1 MISVT
6 VKDAGVPYNPP
17 MKRAIPSVAG
27 GLLRVGRIYHEP
39 DVREYGRGREMLDR
53 FAGAELVEVPSH
65 WNIPELHGD
74 EDGVGGWSNTKKSVL
89 VLGVKKGLGIRS
101 FYRSADFIAPSQ
113 ANGCA
118 MACSYCVETGTMI
131 ATPEGQVPVE
141 KIRDGDPVLAYDSSS
156 GRLVEAHADRTFSRA
171 VDEVLEIRV
180 GGRVLRVTEDH
191 PLMTRRG
198 WVRAGDLTED
208 DEVLCDDG
216 RTG

>member
-1 MISVT
+1 MRQSVPGDHPT
-6 VKDAGVPYNPP
+6 VAE
-17 MKRAIPSVAG
+17 
-27 GLLRVGRIYHEP
+27 GLLRIEKIYHEP
-39 DVREYGRGREMLDR
+39 DVAAYERGREVLSR
-53 FAGAELVEVPSH
+53 FPNAERIEVPSH

-74 EDGVGGWSNTKKSVL
+74 EEGIGDWNRTKKTVL
-89 VLGVKKGLGIRS
+89 VLGAKKGLQVRP
-101 FYRSADFIAPSQ
+101 FYRSCDFIAPSQ

-118 MACSYCVETGTMI
+118 MACSYCVESGTLVS
-131 ATPEGQVPVE
+131 TPRGRVPVE
-141 KIRDGDPVLAYDSSS
+141 QIRDGDLVLAYDNSS
-156 GRLVEAHADRTFSRA
+156 GRLVEAAVAQTASRE

>member
-1 MISVT
+1 MENGANNRS
-6 VKDAGVPYNPP
+6 A
-17 MKRAIPSVAG
+17 AVAG
-27 GLLRVGRIYHEP
+27 GLLRVERMYHEP
-39 DVREYGRGREMLDR
+39 NVGDYARGREILAR
-53 FAGAELVEVPSH
+53 FPHAERVEVPSH

-74 EDGVGGWSNTKKSVL
+74 AGAVGDWARNKKTVL

-118 MACSYCVETGTMI
+118 MACSYCVETGTLI
-131 ATPEGQVPVE
+131 STPEDRVPVE
-141 KIRDGDPVLAYDSSS
+141 RIRDGDLVLAYDSSS
-156 GRLVEAHADRTFSRA
+156 ERLVEARADRTASRE

-198 WVRAGDLTED
+198 WVRAGDLTVD

-216 RTG
+216 RRG

>member
-1 MISVT
+1 MENGANNRASV
-6 VKDAGVPYNPP
+6 
-17 MKRAIPSVAG
+17 VAG
-27 GLLRVGRIYHEP
+27 GLLRVEKIYHEP
-39 DVREYGRGREMLDR
+39 NVGDYVRGQEILGRFPDAGR
-53 FAGAELVEVPSH
+53 VEVPSH

-74 EDGVGGWSNTKKSVL
+74 AGGVGDWARNKKTVL

-118 MACSYCVETGTMI
+118 MACSYCVAAGTLVS
-131 ATPEGQVPVE
+131 TPEGRVPVE
-141 KIRDGDPVLAYDSSS
+141 QIRDGDRVLAYDSSS
-156 GRLVEAHADRTFSRA
+156 ERLVEARAFRTASRE

-198 WVRAGDLTED
+198 WVRAGDLTID
-208 DEVLCDDG
+208 DEVLCDEG
-216 RTG
+216 HRG

>member
-1 MISVT
+1 MDR
-6 VKDAGVPYNPP
+6 DAKTGGP
-17 MKRAIPSVAG
+17 AVAG
-27 GLLRVGRIYHEP
+27 GLLRVQKIYHEP
-39 DVREYGRGREMLDR
+39 NVHDYARGREVLDR
-53 FAGAELVEVPSH
+53 FPDAERVEVPSH
-65 WNIPELHGD
+65 WNIPELNGD
-74 EDGVGGWSNTKKSVL
+74 PGGVRDWNKNKKTVL
-89 VLGVKKGLGIRS
+89 VLGVKKGLAIRS

-118 MACSYCVETGTMI
+118 MACSYCVERGTLI
-131 ATPEGQVPVE
+131 DTPKGRVSVE
-141 KIRDGDPVLAYDSSS
+141 QIQDGDPILAYDNSS
-156 GRLVEAHADRTFSRA
+156 GRLVEARAGRTASRE

-208 DEVLCDDG
+208 DEVLCDDD

>member
-1 MISVT
+1 MGEKT
-6 VKDAGVPYNPP
+6 RD
-17 MKRAIPSVAG
+17 RAPAVAG
-27 GLLRVGRIYHEP
+27 GLLRVEKIYHEP
-39 DVREYGRGREMLDR
+39 AVADYARGREILDR
-53 FAGAELVEVPSH
+53 FPGAERVEVPSH

-74 EDGVGGWSNTKKSVL
+74 AGGVGDWAKNKKSVL

-118 MACSYCVETGTMI
+118 MACSYCVEEGTLI
-131 ATPEGQVPVE
+131 ETPEGRVPVE
-141 KIRDGDPVLAYDSSS
+141 RIRDGDPILAYDSSS
-156 GRLVEAHADRTFSRA
+156 GRLVEARAGRTASRE

>member
-1 MISVT
+1 MGEKT
-6 VKDAGVPYNPP
+6 RG
-17 MKRAIPSVAG
+17 RALAVAG
-27 GLLRVGRIYHEP
+27 GLLRVEKIYHEP
-39 DVREYGRGREMLDR
+39 NVRDYERGREVLAR
-53 FAGAELVEVPSH
+53 FPDAERVEVPSH

-74 EDGVGGWSNTKKSVL
+74 AGGVGDWAKNKKSVL
-89 VLGVKKGLGIRS
+89 VLGVKKGLGIRP

-118 MACSYCVETGTMI
+118 MACSYCVETGTSI
-131 ATPEGQVPVE
+131 ATPEGRVPVE
-141 KIRDGDPVLAYDSSS
+141 RIRDGDRVLAYDSFSE
-156 GRLVEAHADRTFSRA
+156 RLVEARASRTASRE

-198 WVRAGDLTED
+198 WVRAGDLTTD

-216 RTG
+216 RRG

>member
-1 MISVT
+1 VFGVT
-6 VKDAGVPYNPP
+6 VADAGVPYNPP
-17 MKRAIPSVAG
+17 VNKVDPMIAG
-27 GLLRVGRIYHEP
+27 GLLRVGKIYHEP
-39 DVREYGRGREMLDR
+39 AVQEFARGREILDR
-53 FAGAELVEVPSH
+53 FPEAELIEVPSH

-74 EDGVGGWSNTKKSVL
+74 EDGVADWNRTKKTVL

-141 KIRDGDPVLAYDSSS
+141 QIRDGDPVLAYDSSS
-156 GRLVEAHADRTFSRA
+156 GRLVEAHADRKVSRE
-171 VDEVLEIRV
+171 VDEVLEIRI
-180 GGRVLRVTEDH
+180 GERVLRVTEDH

>member
-1 MISVT
+1 MRS
-6 VKDAGVPYNPP
+6 
-17 MKRAIPSVAG
+17 RAKTRAPAVAG
-27 GLLRVGRIYHEP
+27 GLLRVEKIFHEP
-39 DVREYGRGREMLDR
+39 NVREHGRGREVLAR
-53 FAGAELVEVPSH
+53 FPDAERVEVPSH

-74 EDGVGGWSNTKKSVL
+74 AAGVGDWARNKRTVL

-118 MACSYCVETGTMI
+118 MACSYCVEEGTLI
-131 ATPEGQVPVE
+131 ETPEGRVPVE
-141 KIRDGDPVLAYDSSS
+141 RIRDGDPILAYDSSS
-156 GRLVEAHADRTFSRA
+156 GRLVEARAGRTASRE
-171 VDEVLEIRV
+171 VVEVLEIRV

>member
-1 MISVT
+1 MGEKT
-6 VKDAGVPYNPP
+6 RDRVP
-17 MKRAIPSVAG
+17 AVAG
-27 GLLRVGRIYHEP
+27 GLLRVEKIYYEP
-39 DVREYGRGREMLDR
+39 NVADFARGREILDR
-53 FAGAELVEVPSH
+53 FPGAERVEVPSH

-74 EDGVGGWSNTKKSVL
+74 AGGVGDWAKNKKGVL

-118 MACSYCVETGTMI
+118 MACSYCVEEGTLI
-131 ATPEGQVPVE
+131 ETPEGRVPVE
-141 KIRDGDPVLAYDSSS
+141 RIRDGDPILAYDSSS
-156 GRLVEAHADRTFSRA
+156 GRLVEARAGRTASRE

>member
-1 MISVT
+1 M
-6 VKDAGVPYNPP
+6 
-17 MKRAIPSVAG
+17 AG
-27 GLLRVGRIYHEP
+27 GLLRVKKIYHEP
-39 DVREYGRGREMLDR
+39 NVRDYARGREVLDR
-53 FAGAELVEVPSH
+53 FPDAERVEVPSH

-74 EDGVGGWSNTKKSVL
+74 PGGGRGWNRNKKTVL

-118 MACSYCVETGTMI
+118 MACGYCVEAGTLI
-131 ATPEGQVPVE
+131 STPEGQVPVE
-141 KIRDGDPVLAYDSSS
+141 QIQDGDPILAYDSCLE
-156 GRLVEAHADRTFSRA
+156 RLVEARAGRTASRE
-171 VDEVLEIRV
+171 VDEVIEIRV

-208 DEVLCDDG
+208 DEVLCDDS
-216 RTG
+216 RTK

>member
-1 MISVT
+1 MNEAKQKKT
-6 VKDAGVPYNPP
+6 PA
-17 MKRAIPSVAG
+17 VAG
-27 GLLRVGRIYHEP
+27 GLLRVEKIYHEP
-39 DVREYGRGREMLDR
+39 NVGDYARGREILAR
-53 FAGAELVEVPSH
+53 FPGVERVEVPSH

-74 EDGVGGWSNTKKSVL
+74 AGVVGNWAKNKKTVL

-118 MACSYCVETGTMI
+118 MACSYCVETGTLI

-141 KIRDGDPVLAYDSSS
+141 QIRDGDRILAYGSSS
-156 GRLVEAHADRTFSRA
+156 EPLVEAHAGRTASRE

-180 GGRVLRVTEDH
+180 GGRVLRATEDH

-198 WVRAGDLTED
+198 WVRAGDLTTG

-216 RTG
+216 RRG